1 MGQFLNSINE
11 VRKNYSKYDDWEQ
24 KQADERAQKEYLATN
39 LNIPEDKL
47 ELTKKRAE
55 TVIRATEMMDA
66 RSEDNCQN
74 MEMLTNNIA
83 AIPALGLSVLQIPLT
98 DFVAEKATSK
108 IDKKIKK
115 LEAELQKLALN
126 SEARKAKNRE
136 ISELLDKSSKIS
148 RKIRQNGP
156 FAVMGLVLASAVG
169 MILWGN
175 SKQKEASRI
184 GRYQAKQNELKDE
197 KNFVIYT
204 PEQLEKAKEIAKN
217 IPDEK
222 EKNSI
227 SKMISELKELSN
239 DKKAYKKWLSEKEP
253 NEIEKLK
260 SVNLLPDSEQYLK
273 AKEDQE
279 LIVDA
284 VKEINVKAE
293 EYSENVENSFDTLGT
308 LSWLVAAPIGFGIN
322 KLMKLT
328 KVDKKIRPIVS
339 TAIPV
344 LTALGIQ
351 MYGTVEEKNASR
363 VGRYKARQDL
373 LKNPARLMAYSD
385 EEMKKAE
392 NIKAKP
398 QKQSFLEKLS
408 GSFSFLATYMKDK
421 SEYKKYKKTTQKE
434 NEKLNK
440 ALKQVEITDAQKK
453 DAKALQKNVFRA
465 FDEVDEMS
473 QRYSEDT
480 EAGTEIAKEL
490 ANSAWSI
497 GSLLGLGFL
506 TAAVVKGKFPIV
518 KIGNWLTNIAFDSKS
533 SIKLAINNLNNV
545 LKNSDKKTVQKFQE
559 SLVNGRMGNF
569 LGYEQN
575 KAIKEAIE
583 PLVEEFKKVGVTGLT
598 QAVAENNKKDVS
610 AIFSELFKSH
620 FKQTAVAKWTRN
632 MLSQGTKLW
641 AKNKASKLGVE
652 LPKEVQEQLGMNFN
666 YKNYKTLI
674 NTGLVAGVPVLGTIF
689 AVPYAFNAWLTNIQK
704 KAGKI
709 GIMKA
714 MDKIDDPRVFAPE
727 NTESSSNE
735 TKSSKNVAENTNS
748 QLLDKF
754 KQPAV

>member
-24 KQADERAQKEYLATN
+24 KQADERAKKEYLAAN

-74 MEMLTNNIA
+74 MEMLTNGIA
-83 AIPALGLSVLQIPLT
+83 ALPAVLLSVLQIPLI
-98 DFVAEKATSK
+98 DFVANRATSK
-108 IDKKIKK
+108 IDKKVEK
-115 LEAELQKLALN
+115 LRAEFLKMYSADF
-126 SEARKAKNRE
+126 EARQAKNLE
-136 ISELLDKSSKIS
+136 IIDLLNKSSKIKS
-148 RKIRQNGP
+148 KIRQNGP
-156 FAVMGLVLASAVG
+156 FAVMGLMLASAVG

-184 GRYQAKQNELKDE
+184 GRFQAKQNELKDE

-227 SKMISELKELSN
+227 SKMIEELKELSS
-239 DKKAYKKWLSEKEP
+239 DKKAYKKWLSEKDP

-260 SVNLLPDSEQYLK
+260 SVNLSPNSEAYQK

-308 LSWLVAAPIGFGIN
+308 LSWLIAAPIGFGIN
-322 KLMKLT
+322 KLMKFA

-339 TAIPV
+339 TAVPV

-351 MYGTVEEKNASR
+351 MYGTIEEKNASR

-392 NIKAKP
+392 NVKAKP
-398 QKQSFLEKLS
+398 QKQTFLEKLG
-408 GSFSFLATYMKDK
+408 GSFSFLASYMKDK
-421 SEYKKYKKTTQKE
+421 SEYKKYKKTTQQE

-440 ALKQVEITDAQKK
+440 ALKQVIVSDAQKK

-480 EAGTEIAKEL
+480 EA
-490 ANSAWSI
+490 
-497 GSLLGLGFL
+497 
-506 TAAVVKGKFPIV
+506 
-518 KIGNWLTNIAFDSKS
+518 
-533 SIKLAINNLNNV
+533 
-545 LKNSDKKTVQKFQE
+545 
-559 SLVNGRMGNF
+559 
-569 LGYEQN
+569 
-575 KAIKEAIE
+575 
-583 PLVEEFKKVGVTGLT
+583 
-598 QAVAENNKKDVS
+598 
-610 AIFSELFKSH
+610 
-620 FKQTAVAKWTRN
+620 
-632 MLSQGTKLW
+632 
-641 AKNKASKLGVE
+641 
-652 LPKEVQEQLGMNFN
+652 
-666 YKNYKTLI
+666 
-674 NTGLVAGVPVLGTIF
+674 
-689 AVPYAFNAWLTNIQK
+689 
-704 KAGKI
+704 
-709 GIMKA
+709 
-714 MDKIDDPRVFAPE
+714 
-727 NTESSSNE
+727 
-735 TKSSKNVAENTNS
+735 
-748 QLLDKF
+748 
-754 KQPAV
+754 